1 MWVARSATTRARR
14 HALDRSQLSE
24 FEIRAIIDRVK
35 GRVAAA
41 EFADRTGPALR
52 AGEELAVS
60 EVELGDG
67 IHATIDQAVAAAKR
81 ASVIAREMGLEARK
95 AMVEAMRAAMLRE
108 GERLAYMA
116 AEETGIGRAED
127 KVVKNRLVTTKTP
140 GPEDL
145 EPHVVTGDAGMMIT
159 EYAPYGVIGSI
170 TPTTNPTST
179 IINNG
184 IAMVSAGNA
193 VVFNVHPNASLVSVE
208 NVKLLNRAIVAAGGP
223 HDLITA
229 IPNPTLES
237 AKQVMHH
244 PDIPV
249 LLVTGGPGVV
259 KEALKTSK
267 KVIAAGPGN
276 PPSVVDQTADVEIA
290 GRDIVRGASFDNNV
304 ICTDE
309 KTTIVV
315 DSVADRLVQAMAANG
330 AYRLKEHELKRL
342 ERVIFKEMGPP
353 NKPGMVTPELIGK
366 SASRIL
372 SEIGITVADDIRLV
386 IAEVPREHNLVWT
399 EQMMPVM
406 PVVRVHSVDD
416 AIDLAVR
423 SEHGF
428 RHTASIHST
437 NVDTITRM
445 ARAMN
450 CSIFVANGSN
460 FSGLGE
466 GGEGFTSFSIAS
478 PTGEGL
484 SRPRHFC
491 RARRVS
497 VVGALRIV

>member
-1 MWVARSATTRARR
+1 M
-14 HALDRSQLSE
+14 
-24 FEIRAIIDRVK
+24 
-35 GRVAAA
+35 
-41 EFADRTGPALR
+41 
-52 AGEELAVS
+52 
-60 EVELGDG
+60 
-67 IHATIDQAVAAAKR
+67 
-81 ASVIAREMGLEARK
+81 
-95 AMVEAMRAAMLRE
+95 MV
-108 GERLAYMA
+108 
-116 AEETGIGRAED
+116 
-127 KVVKNRLVTTKTP
+127 
-140 GPEDL
+140 
-145 EPHVVTGDAGMMIT
+145 T

-179 IINNG
+179 IINNS
-184 IAMVSAGNA
+184 IAIVSAGNA
-193 VVFNVHPNASLVSVE
+193 VTFNVHPNARMVSVE
-208 NVKLLNRAIVAAGGP
+208 NVQVLNRAIVGAGGP
-223 HDLITA
+223 PDLVTA
-229 IPNPTLES
+229 IPSPTLDT
-237 AKQVMHH
+237 AKELMNH
-244 PDIPV
+244 PEVRV

-267 KVIAAGPGN
+267 KAITAGPGN
-276 PPSVVDQTADVEIA
+276 PPAVVDQTADVEAA
-290 GRDIVRGASFDNNV
+290 GRAIVKGASFDNNV

-315 DSVADRLVQAMAANG
+315 DTVADRLVQAMVAAG
-330 AYRLKEHELKRL
+330 SYRLKEHELKRL

-353 NKPGMVTPELIGK
+353 GKPGMIATDWIGK
-366 SASRIL
+366 DAGKIL
-372 SEIGITVADDIRLV
+372 AEIGVSTGDDVRLLV
-386 IAEVPREHNLVWT
+386 AEVPPEHNLVWT

-406 PVVRVHSVDD
+406 PVVRVSNVDD

-437 NVDTITRM
+437 NVETITRM

-460 FSGLGE
+460 FNGLGE

-484 SRPRHFC
+484 TRPRTFS
-491 RARRVS
+491 RVRRVT

>member
-1 MWVARSATTRARR
+1 VRR
-14 HALDRSQLSE
+14 HELDRSRLNDS
-24 FEIRAIIDRVK
+24 EIRSIIERVK

-41 EFADRTGPALR
+41 EFASR
-52 AGEELAVS
+52 AGPTIRANDELAVS

-67 IHATIDQAVAAAKR
+67 IHPTIDKAVRSARHAFETY
-81 ASVIAREMGLEARK
+81 REMGLESRK
-95 AMVEAMRAAMLRE
+95 SIVEGMRAAMLRE

-116 AEETGIGRAED
+116 AQETGVGRAED

-159 EYAPYGVIGSI
+159 EYAPYGVIASI

-179 IINNG
+179 IINNS

-193 VVFNVHPNASLVSVE
+193 VVFNVHPNAALVSVE
-208 NVKLLNRAIVAAGGP
+208 NIKLLNRAIVAAGGP
-223 HDLITA
+223 PDLITA
-229 IPNPTLES
+229 TPHPTLES
-237 AKQVMHH
+237 AREVMHH
-244 PDIPV
+244 PDVRV

-267 KVIAAGPGN
+267 KAITAGPGN
-276 PPSVVDQTADVEIA
+276 PPAVVDQTADVEAA
-290 GRDIVRGASFDNNV
+290 GRDIVLGASFDNNV

-315 DSVADRLVQAMAANG
+315 DTVADRLIQAMVANG

-342 ERVIFKEMGPP
+342 ERVIFREMGPP
-353 NKPGMVTPELIGK
+353 SKPGMINPELIGK
-366 SASRIL
+366 NAARIL
-372 SEIGITVADDIRLV
+372 SEIGITVDGDPRLLV
-386 IAEVPREHNLVWT
+386 AEVPREHNLVWT

-406 PVVRVHSVDD
+406 PVVRVHDVDD
-416 AIDLAVR
+416 AIELAVK

-450 CSIFVANGSN
+450 CSIFVANGPN
-460 FSGLGE
+460 YSGLGQ

-484 SRPRHFC
+484 TRPRHFS
-491 RARRVS
+491 RIRRIS

>member
-1 MWVARSATTRARR
+1 
-14 HALDRSQLSE
+14 
-24 FEIRAIIDRVK
+24 
-35 GRVAAA
+35 VAAA
-41 EFADRTGPALR
+41 EFAERSGPTLR
-52 AGEELAVS
+52 ASDELAIS
-60 EVELGDG
+60 EVDLGDG
-67 IHATIDQAVAAAKR
+67 IHASINEAVGSALR
-81 ASVIAREMGLEARK
+81 AFETYREMGLEARK
-95 AMVEAMRAAMLRE
+95 TIVESMRAAMLKE

-145 EPHVVTGDAGMMIT
+145 EPHAVTGDAGMVVT

-179 IINNG
+179 VINNS

-223 HDLITA
+223 TDLVTA
-229 IPNPTLES
+229 IRHPTLES
-237 AKQVMHH
+237 AREVMHH
-244 PDIPV
+244 PDIQV

-259 KEALKTSK
+259 KEALKTTK

-276 PPSVVDQTADVEIA
+276 PPTVVDQTADVGAA

-309 KTTIVV
+309 KTAIVV
-315 DSVADRLVQAMAANG
+315 DSVADRLIQSMVASG
-330 AYRLKEHELKRL
+330 SYRLKDHELKRL

-353 NKPGMVTPELIGK
+353 NKPGMINQALIGK
-366 SASRIL
+366 NAAAIL
-372 SEIGITVADDIRLV
+372 SEIGITTDGDIRLV
-386 IAEVPREHNLVWT
+386 LAEVPREHNLVWT

-406 PVVRVHSVDD
+406 PVVRVQNVDD

-450 CSIFVANGSN
+450 CSIFVANGPN

-484 SRPRHFC
+484 TRPRHFS
-491 RARRVS
+491 RVRRIT

>member
-1 MWVARSATTRARR
+1 MARSGTTRVRR
-14 HALDRSQLSE
+14 KLLDRSKLSDSE
-24 FEIRAIIDRVK
+24 VRTIIDRVK

-41 EFADRTGPALR
+41 EFADRSGPALR
-52 AGEELAVS
+52 ASDELAIS

-67 IHATIDQAVAAAKR
+67 IHSTIDEAARSALQAFEVY
-81 ASVIAREMGLEARK
+81 REMGLETRK
-95 AMVEAMRAAMLRE
+95 TVVDSMRTAMLRE

-127 KVVKNRLVTTKTP
+127 KAVKNRLVTTKTP

-145 EPHVVTGDAGMMIT
+145 EPHVVTGDAGMMVT
-159 EYAPYGVIGSI
+159 EYAPYGVIASI
-170 TPTTNPTST
+170 TPSTNPTST
-179 IINNG
+179 IINNS
-184 IAMVSAGNA
+184 IAIVSAGNA

-208 NVKLLNRAIVAAGGP
+208 NIKLLNRAVVAAGGP
-223 HDLITA
+223 PNLITA
-229 IPNPTLES
+229 IPHPTLES
-237 AKQVMHH
+237 ALEVMHH
-244 PDIPV
+244 PDIDV

-267 KVIAAGPGN
+267 KAITAGPGN
-276 PPSVVDQTADVEIA
+276 PPAVVDQTADVDAA
-290 GRDIVRGASFDNNV
+290 GRDIVRGASFDNNI

-315 DSVADRLVQAMAANG
+315 DTVADRLVQAMVANG

-353 NKPGMVTPELIGK
+353 NKPGVINQALIGK
-366 SASRIL
+366 NAAAIL
-372 SEIGITVADDIRLV
+372 SEIGITVDGDLRLV
-386 IAEVPREHNLVWT
+386 VAEVRSEHSLVWT

-406 PVVRVHSVDD
+406 PVVRVHNVDD

-450 CSIFVANGSN
+450 CSIFVANGPN

-478 PTGEGL
+478 PTGEGMT
-484 SRPRHFC
+484 RPRHFS
-491 RARRVS
+491 RVRRIS

>member
-1 MWVARSATTRARR
+1 
-14 HALDRSQLSE
+14 
-24 FEIRAIIDRVK
+24 
-35 GRVAAA
+35 VAAA
-41 EFADRTGPALR
+41 EFAERSGPTLR
-52 AGEELAVS
+52 ASDELAIS
-60 EVELGDG
+60 EVDLGDG
-67 IHATIDQAVAAAKR
+67 IHATINEAVGSALR
-81 ASVIAREMGLEARK
+81 AFKTYREMGLEARK
-95 AMVEAMRAAMLRE
+95 TIVESMRAAMLKE

-145 EPHVVTGDAGMMIT
+145 EPHAVTGDAGMVVT

-179 IINNG
+179 VINNS
-184 IAMVSAGNA
+184 IAIVSAGNA

-223 HDLITA
+223 TDLVTA
-229 IPNPTLES
+229 IPHPTLES
-237 AKQVMHH
+237 AREVMDH
-244 PDIPV
+244 PDIRV

-259 KEALKTSK
+259 KEALKTTK

-276 PPSVVDQTADVEIA
+276 PPTVVDQTADVGAA

-309 KTTIVV
+309 KTAIVV
-315 DSVADRLVQAMAANG
+315 DSVADRLIQSMVASG
-330 AYRLKEHELKRL
+330 SYRLKDHELKRL

-353 NKPGMVTPELIGK
+353 NKPGMINQALIGK
-366 SASRIL
+366 NAAAIL
-372 SEIGITVADDIRLV
+372 SEIGITTDGDIRLV
-386 IAEVPREHNLVWT
+386 LAEVPREHNLVWT

-406 PVVRVHSVDD
+406 PVVRVQNVDD

-450 CSIFVANGSN
+450 CSIFVANGPN

-484 SRPRHFC
+484 TRPRHFS
-491 RARRVS
+491 RVRRIT

>member
-1 MWVARSATTRARR
+1 MATSAITRVRR
-14 HALDRSQLSE
+14 NPLDRSKPSDAE
-24 FEIRAIIDRVK
+24 VRSIIDRVK

-41 EFADRTGPALR
+41 EFAERSGPTLR
-52 AGEELAVS
+52 ASDELAIS
-60 EVELGDG
+60 EVDLGDG
-67 IHATIDQAVAAAKR
+67 IHATINEAVGSALR
-81 ASVIAREMGLEARK
+81 AFETYREMGLEARK
-95 AMVEAMRAAMLRE
+95 TIVESMRAAMLKD

-145 EPHVVTGDAGMMIT
+145 EPHAVTGDAGMVVT

-179 IINNG
+179 VINNS

-223 HDLITA
+223 ADLVTA
-229 IPNPTLES
+229 IPHPTLES
-237 AKQVMHH
+237 AREVMHH
-244 PDIPV
+244 PDIRV

-259 KEALKTSK
+259 KEALKTTK

-276 PPSVVDQTADVEIA
+276 PPTVVDQTADVDAA

-309 KTTIVV
+309 KTAIVV
-315 DSVADRLVQAMAANG
+315 DTVADRLVQSMVANG
-330 AYRLKEHELKRL
+330 SYRLKDHELKRL

-353 NKPGMVTPELIGK
+353 NKPGMIDQALIGK
-366 SASRIL
+366 NAAAIL
-372 SEIGITVADDIRLV
+372 SEIGITVEGDIRLV
-386 IAEVPREHNLVWT
+386 LAEVPREHNLVWT

-406 PVVRVHSVDD
+406 PVVRVQNIDD

-450 CSIFVANGSN
+450 CSIFVANGPN

-484 SRPRHFC
+484 TRPRHFS
-491 RARRVS
+491 RVRRIT

>member
-1 MWVARSATTRARR
+1 M
-14 HALDRSQLSE
+14 LSE
-24 FEIRAIIDRVK
+24 SEIRQIIDRVK

-41 EFADRTGPALR
+41 EFASRAGPAIR
-52 AGEELAVS
+52 AGDELAVS

-67 IHATIDQAVAAAKR
+67 VHAGIDQAVAAARKAYESYR
-81 ASVIAREMGLEARK
+81 GMGLEGRK
-95 AMVEAMRAAMLRE
+95 AIVEGMRASMLRE
-108 GERLAYMA
+108 GERLAYLA

-127 KVVKNRLVTTKTP
+127 KVIKNRLVTTRTP

-145 EPHVVTGDAGMMIT
+145 EPHVVTGDSGMMVT
-159 EYAPYGVIGSI
+159 EYAPYGVIASI

-179 IINNG
+179 IINNS
-184 IAMVSAGNA
+184 ISIVSAGNA
-193 VVFNVHPNASLVSVE
+193 AVFNVHPNAALVSVE
-208 NVKLLNRAIVAAGGP
+208 NIKLLNRAIVAAGGP
-223 HDLITA
+223 HDLITTT
-229 IPNPTLES
+229 PHPTLES
-237 AKQVMHH
+237 AKEVMHH
-244 PDIPV
+244 PDVRV

-259 KEALKTSK
+259 QEALKTNK
-267 KVIAAGPGN
+267 KAITAGPGN
-276 PPSVVDQTADVEIA
+276 PPAVVDQTADVESA

-315 DSVADRLVQAMAANG
+315 DTVADRLVQAMAANG
-330 AYRLKEHELKRL
+330 SYRLKEHELKRL
-342 ERVIFKEMGPP
+342 ERVIFREMGPP
-353 NKPGMVTPELIGK
+353 NKPGMINPAFIGK
-366 SASRIL
+366 SAGRIL
-372 SEIGITVADDIRLV
+372 SEIGIAPDDDVRLV
-386 IAEVPREHNLVWT
+386 VAEVPREHNLVWT

-406 PVVRVHSVDD
+406 PVVRVHNVDD

-450 CSIFVANGSN
+450 CSIFVANGPN
-460 FSGLGE
+460 YAGLGE

-484 SRPRHFC
+484 TRPRHFS
-491 RARRVS
+491 RVRRIS

>member
-1 MWVARSATTRARR
+1 MLNDA
-14 HALDRSQLSE
+14 
-24 FEIRAIIDRVK
+24 EIQAIIERVK
-35 GRVAAA
+35 SRVAAA
-41 EFADRTGPALR
+41 EMSERAAPALR
-52 AGEELAVS
+52 ASDDLAVS
-60 EVELGDG
+60 DVQLGDG
-67 IHATIDQAVAAAKR
+67 IHADIDGAVAAAR
-81 ASVIAREMGLEARK
+81 TAFLDYRTMGLEARK
-95 AMVEAMRAAMLRE
+95 TIIDAMRAAMLRE
-108 GERLAYMA
+108 GERLGYMA
-116 AEETGIGRAED
+116 AEETGLGRGED
-127 KVVKNRLVTTKTP
+127 KTIKNRLVTTRTP

-145 EPHVVTGDAGMMIT
+145 EPQVVTGDAGMMVT

-179 IINNG
+179 IINNS
-184 IAMVSAGNA
+184 IAIVSAGNA
-193 VVFNVHPNASLVSVE
+193 VTFNVHPNARMVSVE
-208 NVKLLNRAIVAAGGP
+208 NVQLLNRAIVAAGGP
-223 HDLITA
+223 PDLVTA
-229 IPNPTLES
+229 IPAPTLES
-237 AKQVMHH
+237 AKELMNH
-244 PDIPV
+244 PEVRV

-267 KVIAAGPGN
+267 KAITAGPGN
-276 PPSVVDQTADVEIA
+276 PPAVVDQTADVESA
-290 GRDIVRGASFDNNV
+290 GRAIVKGAAFDNNV

-315 DSVADRLVQAMAANG
+315 DTVADRLVQAMVAAG

-353 NKPGMVTPELIGK
+353 GKPGMINTDWIGK
-366 SASRIL
+366 DAAKIL
-372 SEIGITVADDIRLV
+372 AEIGVSVDGDIRLLL
-386 IAEVPREHNLVWT
+386 AEVPREHNLVWT

-406 PVVRVHSVDD
+406 PVVRVGNVDD

-437 NVDTITRM
+437 NVETITRM

-460 FSGLGE
+460 FNGLGQ

-484 SRPRHFC
+484 TRPRTFS
-491 RARRVS
+491 RVRRVT

>member
-1 MWVARSATTRARR
+1 M
-14 HALDRSQLSE
+14 LSDA
-24 FEIRAIIDRVK
+24 EIQSIIDKVK

-41 EFADRTGPALR
+41 ELSDRTGPSLR
-52 AGEELAVS
+52 AAADLAVS
-60 EVELGDG
+60 DVQLVDG
-67 IHATIDQAVAAAKR
+67 IHPSIDQAVAAAKNAF
-81 ASVIAREMGLEARK
+81 ASYREMGLESRK
-95 AMVEAMRAAMLRE
+95 AIVEAMRAAMLRE

-116 AEETGIGRAED
+116 AEETGLGRGED

-145 EPHVVTGDAGMMIT
+145 EPQVVTGDAGMMIT

-179 IINNG
+179 IINNS

-193 VVFNVHPNASLVSVE
+193 VTFNVHPNARLVSVE
-208 NVKLLNRAIVAAGGP
+208 NVQILNRAIVSAGGP
-223 HDLITA
+223 PDLVTA
-229 IPNPTLES
+229 VPSPTLES
-237 AKQVMHH
+237 AKDLMNH
-244 PDIPV
+244 PDVRV

-267 KVIAAGPGN
+267 KAITAGPGN
-276 PPSVVDQTADVEIA
+276 PPAVVDQTADVEGA
-290 GRDIVRGASFDNNV
+290 GRSIVKGASFDNNV

-315 DSVADRLVQAMAANG
+315 DTVADRLIQAMVGAG

-342 ERVIFKEMGPP
+342 ERVVFKEMGPP
-353 NKPGMVTPELIGK
+353 GKPGMINPSWIGK
-366 SASRIL
+366 DASRIL
-372 SEIGITVADDIRLV
+372 SEIGVAVDGDVRLV
-386 IAEVPREHNLVWT
+386 LAEVPREHNLVWT

-406 PVVRVHSVDD
+406 PVVRVSNVDD

-437 NVDTITRM
+437 NVETITRM

-460 FSGLGE
+460 FMGLGE

-484 SRPRHFC
+484 TRPRTFS
-491 RARRVS
+491 RVRRVT
-497 VVGALRIV
+497 VVGALNIV

>member
-1 MWVARSATTRARR
+1 M
-14 HALDRSQLSE
+14 
-24 FEIRAIIDRVK
+24 
-35 GRVAAA
+35 
-41 EFADRTGPALR
+41 
-52 AGEELAVS
+52 
-60 EVELGDG
+60 ELGDG
-67 IHATIDQAVAAAKR
+67 IHPTIDAAVAAARR
-81 ASVIAREMGLEARK
+81 AFNSYSEMGLETRRTL
-95 AMVEAMRAAMLRE
+95 VDSMRSAMLRE

-145 EPHVVTGDAGMMIT
+145 EPQVVTGDAGMMIT

-179 IINNG
+179 IINNS

-223 HDLITA
+223 SDLVTA
-229 IPNPTLES
+229 IPHPTLDS
-237 AKQVMHH
+237 ARDVMNH

-267 KVIAAGPGN
+267 KAITAGPGN
-276 PPSVVDQTADVEIA
+276 PPAVVDQTADVEAA

-315 DSVADRLVQAMAANG
+315 DSVADRLVQSMTANG
-330 AYRLKEHELKRL
+330 AYRLKDHELKRL
-342 ERVIFKEMGPP
+342 ERVIFRETGPP
-353 NKPGMVTPELIGK
+353 NKPGMVNPDLIGK
-366 SASRIL
+366 SAGRIL
-372 SEIGITVADDIRLV
+372 SEIGINVDDDVRLV
-386 IAEVPREHNLVWT
+386 VAEVPREHNLVWT

-406 PVVRVHSVDD
+406 PVVRVNNVDD

-450 CSIFVANGSN
+450 CSIFVANGPN

-484 SRPRHFC
+484 SRPRHFS

>member
-1 MWVARSATTRARR
+1 
-14 HALDRSQLSE
+14 
-24 FEIRAIIDRVK
+24 
-35 GRVAAA
+35 VAAA
-41 EFADRTGPALR
+41 EFSARTGPALR
-52 AGEELAVS
+52 ARDELTAS
-60 EVELGDG
+60 DVELGDG
-67 IHATIDQAVAAAKR
+67 IHSTIDQAVSAARNAFTKY
-81 ASVIAREMGLEARK
+81 REMGLESRK
-95 AMVEAMRAAMLRE
+95 TIVESMRAAMLRE

-116 AEETGIGRAED
+116 AQETGIGRAED

-145 EPHVVTGDAGMMIT
+145 EPHVVTGDAGMMVT
-159 EYAPYGVIGSI
+159 EYAPYGVVASI

-179 IINNG
+179 IINNS
-184 IAMVSAGNA
+184 IAVVSAGNA
-193 VVFNVHPNASLVSVE
+193 LVFNVHPNAALVSVE
-208 NVKLLNRAIVAAGGP
+208 NIKVLNRAIVAAGGP
-223 HDLITA
+223 PDLITA
-229 IPNPTLES
+229 IHHPDLES
-237 AKQVMHH
+237 ARAVMHH
-244 PDIPV
+244 PDVRV

-259 KEALKTSK
+259 QEALKTNK
-267 KVIAAGPGN
+267 KAITAGPGN
-276 PPSVVDQTADVEIA
+276 PPVVVDQTADVEAA
-290 GRDIVRGASFDNNV
+290 GRDIVLGASFDNNL

-315 DSVADRLVQAMAANG
+315 DTVADRLVQSMVANG
-330 AYRLKEHELKRL
+330 AYRLKDHELKRL

-353 NKPGMVTPELIGK
+353 NKPGMINPEWLGRNP
-366 SASRIL
+366 ARIL
-372 SEIGITVADDIRLV
+372 GEIGVTVPEETRLIV
-386 IAEVPREHNLVWT
+386 AEVPREHSLVWT

-406 PVVRVHSVDD
+406 PVVRVHDVDD

-437 NVDTITRM
+437 NVATITRM

-450 CSIFVANGSN
+450 CSIFVANGPN
-460 FSGLGE
+460 YAGLGE

-484 SRPRHFC
+484 TRPRHFS
-491 RARRVS
+491 RVRRIS

>member
-1 MWVARSATTRARR
+1 MLTD
-14 HALDRSQLSE
+14 H
-24 FEIRAIIDRVK
+24 EIQAIIERVK
-35 GRVAAA
+35 GRVASA
-41 EFADRTGPALR
+41 EFAVRPGQALQ
-52 AGEELAVS
+52 AAQELESSDVQ
-60 EVELGDG
+60 LGDG
-67 IHATIDQAVAAAKR
+67 IHPSIDAAVGAARR
-81 ASVIAREMGLEARK
+81 AYLSYCDMGLEGRHTI
-95 AMVEAMRAAMLRE
+95 VEAMRAAMLRE

-116 AEETGIGRAED
+116 WEETGIGRAED
-127 KVVKNRLVTTKTP
+127 KVVKNQLVTTKTP

-145 EPHVVTGDAGMMIT
+145 EPHVVTGDDGMMMT
-159 EYAPYGVIGSI
+159 EYAPWGVIGSI

-179 IINNG
+179 IINNA

-193 VVFNVHPNASLVSVE
+193 VTFNVHPNAKRVSVE
-208 NVKLLNRAIVAAGGP
+208 NIQLLNRAIVSAGGP
-223 HDLITA
+223 PDLVTA
-229 IPNPTLES
+229 IPSPTLKS
-237 AKQVMHH
+237 AKELMAH
-244 PDIPV
+244 PDARV

-259 KEALKTSK
+259 KEALRTSK
-267 KVIAAGPGN
+267 KAITAGPGN
-276 PPSVVDQTADVEIA
+276 PPAVVDQTADLDKA

-315 DSVADRLVQAMAANG
+315 DTVADRLIQAMTAAG

-342 ERVIFKEMGPP
+342 ERVIFKDTGPP
-353 NKPGMVTPELIGK
+353 GKPGMVNPAWIGK
-366 SASRIL
+366 DAAKIL
-372 SEIGITVADDIRLV
+372 SEIGVTVDPKVRLV
-386 IAEVPREHNLVWT
+386 LAEVPKEHNLVWT

-406 PVVRVHSVDD
+406 PVVRVKDVDD

-437 NVDTITRM
+437 NVATITRM

-460 FSGLGE
+460 FSGLGQ
-466 GGEGFTSFSIAS
+466 GGEGFSSFSIAS

-484 SRPRHFC
+484 SRPRSFS
-491 RARRVS
+491 RVRRVT